1 MQSKQFRKFDLTVP
15 TKLHTSNGTGLIDKG
30 TAETSP
36 HYNALG
42 NEQPI
47 LIMLRTFT
55 KEEFLGY
62 LRGNVIKYKQRAGL
76 KSGTNDRAKADQYHK
91 WLVEYF
97 TFDGISI
104 GDKFY
109 TAKE

>member
-1 MQSKQFRKFDLTVP
+1 MLDQ
-15 TKLHTSNGTGLIDKG
+15 GI
-30 TAETSP
+30 AETSP
-36 HYNALG
+36 HYNKLG

-55 KEEFLGY
+55 KEAFLGY
-62 LRGNVIKYKQRAGL
+62 LQGNVIKYKQRAGL
-76 KSGTNDRAKADQYHK
+76 KPGTNDQAKADQYHK
-91 WLVEYF
+91 WLVEYY

-109 TAKE
+109 TAKD